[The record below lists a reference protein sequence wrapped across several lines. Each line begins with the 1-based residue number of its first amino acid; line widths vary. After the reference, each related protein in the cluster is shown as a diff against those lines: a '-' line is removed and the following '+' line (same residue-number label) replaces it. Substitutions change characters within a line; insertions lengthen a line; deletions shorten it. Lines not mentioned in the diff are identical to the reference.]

1 MNTEQ
6 EKKHLIF
13 LYKQAISKYIQKLKQ
28 IFAKPKP
35 FEWGPYSDQFNS
47 DNLSVLWVRVKS

>member
-1 MNTEQ
+1 MNSEQ
-6 EKKHLIF
+6 EKKHLVF

-47 DNLSVLWVRVKS
+47 DNLSVL